1 MGHRGLF
8 ASGKKH
14 QRQAHGPSAQYL
26 RARPIDPAHPIPPQ
40 PTHARRRLFRAWKDA
55 LPGLSPPRERMTKAV
70 TTRRPHVRDA
80 SRRRRRRRP
89 NCLPNAPP
97 NLSPTDPR
105 TAHPCTFCTPPSHVH
120 AAPHAPAHRSPRAP
134 LEARLASHR
143 PLLKQEQGL
152 PERAVLHIRTCH
164 GRAQSPLPTH
174 ISGRATLRAAAF
186 VVASAP
192 VGRRCARCPA
202 LGVHRPTS
210 GGCGVRCSALD
221 ARHSALGVQH

>member
-1 MGHRGLF
+1 MPP
-8 ASGKKH
+8 A
-14 QRQAHGPSAQYL
+14 AAAAAAQTAYRTHL
-26 RARPIDPAHPIPPQ
+26 LICLQ
-40 PTHARRRLFRAWKDA
+40 PTHAQRT
-55 LPGLSPPRERMTKAV
+55 P
-70 TTRRPHVRDA
+70 
-80 SRRRRRRRP
+80 
-89 NCLPNAPP
+89 AP
-97 NLSPTDPR
+97 
-105 TAHPCTFCTPPSHVH
+105 CTPPSHVH

-164 GRAQSPLPTH
+164 GRAQSPLPAH

-210 GGCGVRCSALD
+210 GGCGVRCSVFGVG
-221 ARHSALGVQH
+221 RSALGTRRSTLSARGLLGAAIGPLDGVPGPRSGDD